1 MIKSHRNHCRIHF
14 FSRITEFHHSIVF
27 AFQFWIV
34 LTNVEEC
41 HSKLESIVLKSTLQ
55 FWAMLTNIE
64 ERYSKLESI
73 DWRVLS
79 NFEQCLPT
87 LNSALH
93 NALQIW
99 LTLFNLDK
107 HSSKLKEKTFNFG
120 EYSPYFFLCVHTKK
134 SRLIKIGEYSSNL
147 FVYEFFNFGEHS
159 SKLKSHNRKQ

>member
-1 MIKSHRNHCRIHF
+1 
-14 FSRITEFHHSIVF
+14 
-27 AFQFWIV
+27 
-34 LTNVEEC
+34 
-41 HSKLESIVLKSTLQ
+41 
-55 FWAMLTNIE
+55 MLTNIE

-120 EYSPYFFLCVHTKK
+120 EYSPYFFLCAYNVRIRACACTV
-134 SRLIKIGEYSSNL
+134 SSNL
-147 FVYEFFNFGEHS
+147 QQQQQQQSINQLQSINIQNIDSDNNDNNADDNDNDEDDDIDNDILLSNSFKGNGLILMLFHY
-159 SKLKSHNRKQ
+159 